1 MRSLTIVKGS
11 EEYPMSAIVKIVHG
25 RCHSIIASTFGKE
38 KKIFIC
44 NPQRPSPML
53 PGLPPKFDAAA
64 LESNI

>member
-1 MRSLTIVKGS
+1 
-11 EEYPMSAIVKIVHG
+11 MSAVVKNVHG

-53 PGLPPKFDAAA
+53 PGPPPPQFDAAA
-64 LESNI
+64 LESSI